1 MYRSLNVFM
10 TRAVT
15 LGLAALTFAPI
26 AGAQRTTTAAKPA
39 ASAPTAKERTNK
51 WVFGAHTIATPGV
64 SITGPDIDGT
74 FGTGLGGGL
83 GIMAGYEL
91 NKAVT
96 GYASLDVARQGS
108 GVNWMSGSFG
118 LVHAEI
124 GVRAT
129 LSKTNPQMQPY
140 LQAGI
145 GKRSL
150 GARMTDLE
158 DDEVHDVSLS
168 GNMISFG
175 GGLQYVLS
183 PKVSLDGGVSMA
195 IGNFNQ
201 WEDDGDLG
209 TIQVNSS
216 TSIRLKAGV
225 VWRP

>member
-1 MYRSLNVFM
+1 MYRSLNAIM
-10 TRAVT
+10 TGAVT
-15 LGLAALTFAPI
+15 LGLAALTLAPT
-26 AGAQRTTTAAKPA
+26 AGAQRTTTAKPA
-39 ASAPTAKERTNK
+39 ASAPRAKERTNK
-51 WVFGAHTIATPGV
+51 WVFGAHTIAAPGV

-124 GVRAT
+124 GVRAN
-129 LSKTNPQMQPY
+129 LSKANPQMQPY

-168 GNMISFG
+168 GNMLSFG